1 MPSKNGFILRIP
13 SDLNWYYPIV
23 TKVLDIPQNAVIPRS
38 VFQEG
43 HGLLKL
49 LYILPKLRTCKF
61 KKDPF

>member
-1 MPSKNGFILRIP
+1 MDFFLRIP

-23 TKVLDIPQNAVIPRS
+23 AKVLDIPQNVVIPRS

-43 HGLLKL
+43 HGLLNL
-49 LYILPKLRTCKF
+49 FIFSLSWEPAKF